1 MYYDKLDANESIQLE
16 KARKEFMEWLVKNPN
31 ASREEIFAKQARDII
46 ARFGH
51 LD

>member
-1 MYYDKLDANESIQLE
+1 MYYDKLGANESIQLE

-31 ASREEIFAKQARDII
+31 ASMEEIFAKHDRDII